1 MNTLVKK
8 NKVYHLFKLF
18 AVTLFCKQFFILQ
31 LKSKH
36 VYYNNDNI
44 WLLMASES
52 GSLNLSNSHVT
63 KKVDEAITISV
74 EQYSKK
80 TVVKFA
86 WR

>member
-1 MNTLVKK
+1 MT
-8 NKVYHLFKLF
+8 F
-18 AVTLFCKQFFILQ
+18 
-31 LKSKH
+31 
-36 VYYNNDNI
+36 
-44 WLLMASES
+44 ES